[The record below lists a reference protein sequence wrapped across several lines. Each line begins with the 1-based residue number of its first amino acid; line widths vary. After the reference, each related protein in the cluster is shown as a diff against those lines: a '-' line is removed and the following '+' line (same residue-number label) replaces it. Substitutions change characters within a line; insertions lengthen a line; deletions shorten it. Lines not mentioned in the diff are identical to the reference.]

1 MHCEPCLSSSPGSA
15 EIAVLDTIHGAAT
28 LASEMVDRGLRAT
41 ALEVYH
47 ENPEMSGYD
56 LVVAPVHL
64 WSGNPALEE
73 ARRLGKRV
81 ITHHRAVGELLG
93 PPGMRVFELT
103 GTRGKT
109 TSALLL
115 ARILSQRGRILSHT
129 TRGIEIWEDGNS
141 RIISSGLSI
150 TPANMILALK
160 EALAAGAGSLV
171 GEVSLGGCGLADYG
185 ILTSLSGDYLV
196 AQGSL
201 WASTAKLQMVSL
213 LRSGS
218 LLISNMDAA
227 ISSNMTFGP
236 GGDVSCDGSTLAFR
250 ERSAKLE
257 LGGGVDRSSYLQAI
271 ACAAAASIA
280 AGLFVEEIAEALEG
294 FEGFSGRMMVSSR
307 EGLSLV
313 DNSNSG
319 LQVSGISHALD
330 YARGGSLALVAG
342 EEAQTVCEG
351 MDVPALVELL
361 RSRRDEIDLL
371 VLVGERLRPYAKE
384 LHAITASDLPSGL
397 ALAEERPGLDKL
409 LSCVKC
415 FR

>member
-1 MHCEPCLSSSPGSA
+1 
-15 EIAVLDTIHGAAT
+15 
-28 LASEMVDRGLRAT
+28 MVDRGLRAT

-47 ENPEMSGYD
+47 ENPDMNGYD

-64 WSGNPALEE
+64 WPGNPAIRE
-73 ARRLGKRV
+73 ARSLGKRV

-93 PPGMRVFELT
+93 PPSMRVFELT
-103 GTRGKT
+103 GTTGKT

-115 ARILSQRGRILSHT
+115 ARILSYRERTLSHT
-129 TRGIEIWEDGNS
+129 TRGIEIWKDGSS

-150 TPANMILALK
+150 TPANMIPALK
-160 EALAAGAGSLV
+160 EAKAAGAGSLV

-201 WASTAKLQMVSL
+201 WASTAKLQMATL
-213 LRSGS
+213 ARIGS

-227 ISSNMTFGP
+227 ISSDMTFGP
-236 GGDVSCDGSTLAFR
+236 GGDVSYDGSALSFR
-250 ERSAKLE
+250 GRSARLE
-257 LGGGVDRSSYLQAI
+257 LGEGVDLSSYLPGI

-280 AGLFVEEIAEALEG
+280 AGLSVEEIAEALEG
-294 FEGFSGRMMVSSR
+294 FEGFSGRMMISSR
-307 EGLSLV
+307 DGLSLL

-371 VLVGERLRPYAKE
+371 VLVGERLRPWAEE
-384 LHAITASDLPSGL
+384 LHALTAPDLPSGL
-397 ALAEERPGLDKL
+397 ALAEKRAGLDKL